1 MVSVS
6 KIYVFSKGLFQVQ
19 GGFQGVQ
26 RWTEERAGKTW
37 NCHTWKFFSVDVS
50 QFSGSF
56 LLRLP
61 AILGTKMPSD
71 DERATCTSFDTILWV
86 F

>member
-1 MVSVS
+1 MVSTKKMSFPQAYFRFRWVS
-6 KIYVFSKGLFQVQ
+6 GLLS
-19 GGFQGVQ
+19 GGLKSSQDKHGIVIN
-26 RWTEERAGKTW
+26 G
-37 NCHTWKFFSVDVS
+37 VDVS